1 MLMFKCICYNEHG
14 GVKMEIITF
23 AAIKGGVG
31 KTTLSYNFAEYLADS
46 GAKVLMIDLDHQCN
60 LSQILGVYDQK
71 NTVLSIFEKVESLH
85 INEKVKIH
93 HISDNIDLISG
104 FLRLDEYEK
113 HMSTTDGKDMQLYM
127 WLDDYYEAYHLD
139 QYDYIIIDTHP
150 DFSTSTRNAIVVSH
164 KVISPNKPSGFSDD
178 SNANIEYRI
187 NKLKKELID
196 FKTRESYVTA
206 ELFYVGNMVKH
217 NTKSSIAFKEV
228 IQNNSNYITYFP
240 DKELITRSVLEKKP
254 IVEMKKDSK
263 LYAKEKTFFDQFSE
277 KCKAIKDA

>member
-1 MLMFKCICYNEHG
+1 M
-14 GVKMEIITF
+14 
-23 AAIKGGVG
+23 
-31 KTTLSYNFAEYLADS
+31 
-46 GAKVLMIDLDHQCN
+46 
-60 LSQILGVYDQK
+60 
-71 NTVLSIFEKVESLH
+71 
-85 INEKVKIH
+85 
-93 HISDNIDLISG
+93 
-104 FLRLDEYEK
+104 
-113 HMSTTDGKDMQLYM
+113 
-127 WLDDYYEAYHLD
+127 DDYYEAYHLD

-206 ELFYVGNMVKH
+206 KLFYVGNMVKH
-217 NTKSSIAFKEV
+217 NTKSSIAFKEA

-240 DKELITRSVLEKKP
+240 DKELITRSVLEKKS
-254 IVEMKKDSK
+254 IVKMKKNSK